1 MNRACY
7 NGDFIES
14 DQISL
19 DQVKRGFN
27 FGDGLFE
34 TIRVGDGK
42 PLFLKA
48 HFKRFFKGLDEL
60 KINYSEIN
68 PSILTS
74 KIEELINVNN
84 IVNGARIRLSAF
96 RSGSGTYM
104 PISND
109 LNYLIEVFPIESNF
123 YNTNKRGL
131 SVDLFNDLNKSY
143 NRLSCYKTSNALLY
157 IMASLYASENNCDD
171 VFILNDNG
179 NVIESTNS
187 NVFISNNGVLYTPP
201 LSEGCVGGIM
211 RMKLIN
217 LAISK
222 GIVVYENKM
231 PPQHLMA
238 ADEIIITNTIQG
250 FRWIGKYK
258 EKRYF
263 NSLAKKLNDA
273 LNEDVFNYQKDLM
286 EN

>member
-1 MNRACY
+1 
-7 NGDFIES
+7 
-14 DQISL
+14 
-19 DQVKRGFN
+19 
-27 FGDGLFE
+27 
-34 TIRVGDGK
+34 
-42 PLFLKA
+42 
-48 HFKRFFKGLDEL
+48 
-60 KINYSEIN
+60 
-68 PSILTS
+68 
-74 KIEELINVNN
+74 
-84 IVNGARIRLSAF
+84 
-96 RSGSGTYM
+96 
-104 PISND
+104 
-109 LNYLIEVFPIESNF
+109 
-123 YNTNKRGL
+123 
-131 SVDLFNDLNKSY
+131 
-143 NRLSCYKTSNALLY
+143 
-157 IMASLYASENNCDD
+157 MASLYASENNCDD

-187 NVFISNNGVLYTPP
+187 NVFISSNGVLYTPP

>member
-68 PSILTS
+68 PNILTS

-157 IMASLYASENNCDD
+157 VMASLHASENNYDD

-187 NVFISNNGVLYTPP
+187 NVFISSNGVLYTPP

>member
-60 KINYSEIN
+60 KINYTEIN

-187 NVFISNNGVLYTPP
+187 NVFISSNGVLYTPP